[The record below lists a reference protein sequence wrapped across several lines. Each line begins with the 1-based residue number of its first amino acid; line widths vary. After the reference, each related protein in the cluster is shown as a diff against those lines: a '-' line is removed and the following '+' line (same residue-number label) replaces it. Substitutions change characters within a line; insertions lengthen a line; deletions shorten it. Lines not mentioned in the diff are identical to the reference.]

1 MQAVLRTRQAFS
13 PPAYSDEPEGFRRCR
28 CPAHRYIFWSDADAA
43 CLIALCSIAASLP
56 TSTFHRFIVLLS
68 SDKIIDSLRPLL
80 PHVTPSLDSTARI
93 QAQLPSASSDSAAT
107 LERVA
112 TTLQGAGYREVRI
125 EGNEVLA
132 TAPAKVTALPLR
144 RKKIGVASTDGTS
157 SLGSSGSSSTKK
169 SLWAFTDS
177 SASTSRTPPTIDE
190 STLLTSEDLKRAQAV
205 QRPDCDVKKTR
216 KACKNC
222 SCGLRELLL
231 EEQDDWKGNGTN
243 GTSGTST
250 PAAAE
255 ADQPEGRAMSGVD
268 RKQADGTRKSDV
280 QKVNTGVVTSSCGSC
295 YLGDAFRC
303 SSCPY
308 LGASKAGYSSDS
320 AIYLADSSTSAYPF
334 SPLQVCPLS
343 SQGRRSRSRLA

>member
-1 MQAVLRTRQAFS
+1 MSYLPVCTV
-13 PPAYSDEPEGFRRCR
+13 
-28 CPAHRYIFWSDADAA
+28 
-43 CLIALCSIAASLP
+43 AASLP
-56 TSTFHRFIVLLS
+56 PSTFHRFIVLLS
-68 SDKIIDSLRPLL
+68 AEKIIDSLRPLL
-80 PHVTPSLDSTARI
+80 PHVTPSLDATAKI
-93 QAQLPSASSDSAAT
+93 QAQLPPASSDSAAT

-112 TTLQGAGYREVRI
+112 TTLQGAGYREVRV
-125 EGNEVLA
+125 EGSEVLA

-144 RKKIGVASTDGTS
+144 RKKLGIASAD
-157 SLGSSGSSSTKK
+157 GSSSSSASASSSTKK

-190 STLLTSEDLKRAQAV
+190 STLLTSEDFKRAQAV

-231 EEQDDWKGNGTN
+231 EEQDDWKGNGMN

-250 PAAAE
+250 PAATE
-255 ADQPEGRAMSGVD
+255 ADAAVQPEGRAMSGVD

-308 LGASKAGYSSDS
+308 LGAS
-320 AIYLADSSTSAYPF
+320 
-334 SPLQVCPLS
+334 
-343 SQGRRSRSRLA
+343 RSRYPTCVAPG